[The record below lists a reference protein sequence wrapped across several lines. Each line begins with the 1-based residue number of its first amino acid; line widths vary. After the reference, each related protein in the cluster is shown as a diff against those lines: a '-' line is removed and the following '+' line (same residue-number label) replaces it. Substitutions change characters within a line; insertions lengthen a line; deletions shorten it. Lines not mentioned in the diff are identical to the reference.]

1 MMARRQAEAPIT
13 TLALESDRPVAEELY
28 RNLYREL
35 AQSQFDSP
43 IATQALARLGAPAS
57 AFRGFTYARRHAWAS
72 AAADLRAAVEDHGDV
87 DPQLVCICGAGL
99 FAARKYDRSIS
110 NLTRAAALAPAD
122 DTRGVALQ
130 ARKLALKLT
139 TALGWAQDAR
149 ELREL
154 LAPQGR
160 SLELRRQAAVRQRM
174 QQAIEGSPQEAA
186 QRAYGLL
193 FRDGPDAASEALDTL
208 VHRFPEHPSVLGARL
223 RLELLLD
230 QLELADQRVAALSD
244 ELLEP
249 LRAERA
255 ALSLAWGDGNTALR
269 LTQEPGS
276 DPRLL
281 YLRALAVRLVFDD
294 FEDAA
299 ELLERARVQ
308 QPASVPIGL
317 ALAVTRHQH
326 APRRLDEDLERR
338 FAQLLHAAPGLLADA
353 AASLGFDLWTDQGP
367 RPERDLAAKILM
379 RAQGMLTAERDLGI
393 ATYARRGSDGRLH
406 LRHVASAVASA
417 SEPSHLD
424 RLHRDDVELI
434 SSFESQLVKLIG
446 VRPPRPERPVVSTI
460 EVIEPDAARVAW
472 TPGFLAAEQLEQFMQ
487 DGVLTLRGAFDP
499 ELAQRWRADGLRR
512 LREEPERW
520 VRGYAD
526 QLAVDPSRTL
536 AKFSPDDPSTWTW
549 GRIDLLGPESLV
561 VEEFAPDAWAA
572 ICELLGGPERIQ
584 TRSWGQYLILNLAD
598 GSPYGN
604 DRPSPHASGWHID
617 DPNPVTRLDQLR
629 NGLVCIALFDRLLPS
644 SGNTWLA
651 LDSVPLVAR
660 ELAAHPEGVDFVNER
675 GRAIT
680 GRCARFHEVTGEA
693 GDILLLHPLM
703 MHTASRN
710 RSGRIRWMANP
721 MVYLEQPLDPFR
733 PLAEQ
738 SPVELVIHRAITS
751 EAELV

>member
-1 MMARRQAEAPIT
+1 MARRKPT
-13 TLALESDRPVAEELY
+13 TAMATWARKGDRPVVDALY
-28 RNLYREL
+28 QDLYREL
-35 AQSQFDSP
+35 GQRQFDSP
-43 IATQALARLGAPAS
+43 TATQAIARLGAPAS

-87 DPQLVCICGAGL
+87 DPQLIYICGAGL
-99 FAARKYDRSIS
+99 FATRKYDRAIASL
-110 NLTRAAALAPAD
+110 NRAAALAPAD

-139 TALGWAQDAR
+139 TALAWAQDAR

-154 LAPQGR
+154 LAATAAQGR
-160 SLELRRQAAVRQRM
+160 ALELRRQAALRQRM
-174 QQAIEGSPQEAA
+174 QQAIEGNPDDAA
-186 QRAYGLL
+186 QRAYALL
-193 FRDGPDAASEALDTL
+193 FRDGPDVADEALDTL
-208 VHRFPEHPSVLGARL
+208 MHRFPEHPAVLGARL
-223 RLELLLD
+223 RLDLLLD
-230 QLELADQRVAALSD
+230 RLELADERVAALSD

-255 ALSLAWGDGNTALR
+255 ALSLAWGDGNTALL
-269 LTQEPGS
+269 LTQTPGT

-281 YLRALAVRLVFDD
+281 YLRALAVRLVFEDS
-294 FEDAA
+294 EDAA
-299 ELLERARVQ
+299 ELLERARAQ
-308 QPASVPIGL
+308 QPGSVPIGL
-317 ALAVTRHQH
+317 ALAVSRHQH

-338 FAQLLHAAPGLLADA
+338 FVALLHAAPGLLADA

-379 RAQGMLTAERDLGI
+379 RAHGMLTAERDLGI
-393 ATYARRGSDGRLH
+393 ATYARRGADGRLH
-406 LRHVASAVASA
+406 LRHVAPAVTSM

-434 SSFESQLVKLIG
+434 ASHEASLVKLIG
-446 VRPPRPERPVVSTI
+446 VRPPRPERPTTI
-460 EVIEPDAARVAW
+460 EVVEPKVAW
-472 TPGFLAAEQLEQFMQ
+472 TPGFLSAEQREQFMQ
-487 DGVLTLRGAFDP
+487 DGVLTLRGVFDP

-520 VRGYAD
+520 VRGYVDRVA
-526 QLAVDPSRTL
+526 ADPSRSL
-536 AKFSPDDPSTWTW
+536 ANFSPDDPTTWTW

-572 ICELLGGPERIQ
+572 ICDLLGGPERIQ
-584 TRSWGQYLILNLAD
+584 TRSWGQYLILNLCD
-598 GSPYGN
+598 GSPYGG
-604 DRPSPHASGWHID
+604 DQPGPHASGWHID
-617 DPNPVTRLDQLR
+617 DPNPFTRLDQLR
-629 NGLVCIALFDRLLPS
+629 NGLVCIALFNQLLPS

-675 GRAIT
+675 GRSIT
-680 GRCARFHEVTGEA
+680 GRCTRFHEVTGEA

-710 RSGRIRWMANP
+710 RSGRIRWIANP

-733 PLAEQ
+733 PVAEL
-738 SPVELVIHRAITS
+738 SLVELAIHRAITS
-751 EAELV
+751 ETQLV

>member
-1 MMARRQAEAPIT
+1 MSEA
-13 TLALESDRPVAEELY
+13 LY
-28 RNLYREL
+28 RDLYCEL
-35 AQSQFDSP
+35 AQAQYESP
-43 IATQALARLGAPAS
+43 TTSEALARLGAPAF

-72 AAADLRAAVEDHGDV
+72 AAADLRAAVEDFGDV

-99 FAARKYDRSIS
+99 FTTRKYDRAIA
-110 NLTRAAALAPAD
+110 NLTRAATLAPAD
-122 DTRGVALQ
+122 DPSGLALQ

-160 SLELRRQAAVRQRM
+160 TLELRRQAALRQRV
-174 QQAIEGSPQEAA
+174 QQAIDGSPHDAA
-186 QRAYGLL
+186 QRAYALL

-208 VHRFPEHPSVLGARL
+208 VHRFPEHPSVVGARV
-223 RLELLLD
+223 RLDLLLD
-230 QLELADQRVAALSD
+230 RLELADERVAALPD
-244 ELLEP
+244 ELLGP

-255 ALSLAWGDGNTALR
+255 TLSLAWGDGNTALL
-269 LTQEPGS
+269 LTQSPGN
-276 DPRLL
+276 DPALL

-294 FEDAA
+294 FEQAA
-299 ELLERARVQ
+299 ELLELARVQ
-308 QPASVPIGL
+308 LPGSVPINL

-393 ATYARRGSDGRLH
+393 ATYARRGSDGVLH
-406 LRHVASAVASA
+406 LRHVAPAPASA

-424 RLHRDDVELI
+424 RLHRDDAELI
-434 SSFESQLVKLIG
+434 STYEALLVKLIG
-446 VRPPRPERPVVSTI
+446 VRPLPPERKAASTI
-460 EVIEPDAARVAW
+460 EVVEPESRPAAW
-472 TPGFLAAEQLEQFMQ
+472 TPGFLPAEQLEQFMQ
-487 DGVLTLRGAFDP
+487 DGVLTLRGVFDP
-499 ELAQRWRADGLRR
+499 ELAQRWRSDGLAR

-526 QLAVDPSRTL
+526 KVARDPSCSL
-536 AKFSPDDPSTWTW
+536 ANFSPDDPTTWTW
-549 GRIDLLGPESLV
+549 PRIDLLGPESLV
-561 VEEFAPDAWAA
+561 VEEFAPTAWAA
-572 ICELLGGPERIQ
+572 ICDLLGGPERIQ
-584 TRSWGQYLILNLAD
+584 NRSWGQYLILNLCD
-598 GSPYGN
+598 GSPYGA
-604 DRPSPHASGWHID
+604 DRPAPHAAGWHID
-617 DPNPVTRLDQLR
+617 DPNPVTRLDQIR
-629 NGLVCIALFDRLLPS
+629 NGLVCIVLFDRLLPS

-675 GRAIT
+675 GRSIT
-680 GRCARFHEVTGEA
+680 GRCTRFHEVTGEA

-703 MHTASRN
+703 MHSASRN

-733 PLAEQ
+733 PVAEL

-751 EAELV
+751 EAR

>member
-1 MMARRQAEAPIT
+1 MVAP
-13 TLALESDRPVAEELY
+13 APESDRLVTQELY
-28 RNLYREL
+28 RSLYREL
-35 AQSQFDSP
+35 GQAQFDSP
-43 IATQALARLGAPAS
+43 TITQALARLGAPAF
-57 AFRGFTYARRHAWAS
+57 AFRGFTYARRRAWAS

-87 DPQLVCICGAGL
+87 DPQLSCICGAGL
-99 FAARKYDRSIS
+99 FTARKYDRAIA
-110 NLTRAAALAPAD
+110 NLIRAAALAPAD
-122 DTRGVALQ
+122 ASGGLALQ

-160 SLELRRQAAVRQRM
+160 SPELRRQAALRQRI
-174 QQAIEGSPQEAA
+174 QQAIEGDPEDAA
-186 QRAYGLL
+186 QRAYTLL
-193 FRDGPDAASEALDTL
+193 FRDGPEAAGEALDTL

-223 RLELLLD
+223 RLDLLLD
-230 QLELADQRVAALSD
+230 QLELADERVAGLTD

-255 ALSLAWGDGNTALR
+255 ALSLAWGDGNTALL
-269 LTQEPGS
+269 LTQEPGT
-276 DPRLL
+276 DARLL

-294 FEDAA
+294 FEEAA

-308 QPASVPIGL
+308 LPGSVPIGL
-317 ALAVTRHQH
+317 TLAVTRHQH
-326 APRRLDEDLERR
+326 APRRLDEELERR
-338 FAQLLHAAPGLLADA
+338 FAQLVHAAPGLLADA
-353 AASLGFDLWTDQGP
+353 AASLGFDLWTDHGP

-393 ATYARRGSDGRLH
+393 ATYARRGSDGLLH
-406 LRHVASAVASA
+406 LRHVAPAVAST

-434 SSFESQLVKLIG
+434 SSYESLLVRLIG
-446 VRPPRPERPVVSTI
+446 VRPPPPEREAVSSIAVV
-460 EVIEPDAARVAW
+460 EPDAARVAW
-472 TPGFLAAEQLEQFMQ
+472 TPGFLTAVQREQFLQ
-487 DGVLTLRGAFDP
+487 DGVLTLRGVFDP
-499 ELAQRWRADGLRR
+499 ELARRWRVDGLRR
-512 LREEPERW
+512 LHEEPERW

-526 QLAVDPSRTL
+526 RLAVDPSLSL
-536 AKFSPDDPSTWTW
+536 ANFSPDDPKTWTW
-549 GRIDLLGPESLV
+549 GRIDLLGPESLD
-561 VEEFAPDAWAA
+561 VEAFAPDAWAA
-572 ICELLGGPERIQ
+572 ICDLLGGPERIQ
-584 TRSWGQYLILNLAD
+584 TRSWGQYLILNLCD

-604 DRPSPHASGWHID
+604 DQPAPHSSGWHID
-617 DPNPVTRLDQLR
+617 DPNPVTRLDQIR

-651 LDSVPLVAR
+651 LDSVPLVSR

-675 GRAIT
+675 GRSIT

-703 MHTASRN
+703 MHSASRN

-733 PLAEQ
+733 PVAEL
-738 SPVELVIHRAITS
+738 SLVELAIHRAIQGATGG
-751 EAELV
+751 